1 MNSPLAVQNKFLLFL
16 FDLEI
21 LLEKISSLYFIL
33 LIFESI
39 CLISV
44 HEPVEEIEKNSY
56 KENKMCKKKS
66 NKHFFWDSYEIVH
79 GAFLKI

>member
-1 MNSPLAVQNKFLLFL
+1 MQNKFLLFL

-21 LLEKISSLYFIL
+21 LLQKISSWYFIL

-39 CLISV
+39 GLFKV
-44 HEPVEEIEKNSY
+44 HEPVEEIEKNSH
-56 KENKMCKKKS
+56 KESKMCKKKS
-66 NKHFFWDSYEIVH
+66 NKYFFWDSYEIVH